1 MRYIPTLTNTNPGIY
16 VYGWTQFTSQ
26 LWPCYNKGMVDPW
39 MIYYFTWVGNAV
51 HFKLGGAIVL
61 KRCQDGFTDKIM
73 ETCKSTYVAVNCSKL
88 NVLSHFKAQC
98 SGYQAKK
105 VSTIN

>member
-1 MRYIPTLTNTNPGIY
+1 
-16 VYGWTQFTSQ
+16 
-26 LWPCYNKGMVDPW
+26 MVLQSAHYT
-39 MIYYFTWVGNAV
+39 ISYFTRNIIQHYG
-51 HFKLGGAIVL
+51 GGAIVL

-88 NVLSHFKAQC
+88 NVLSHFKGQC